1 MTVMSLEL
9 EVLQLSCMFNAD
21 PVSTYL
27 RAIFPVFLAAAVIL
41 VALRIKKRKHREINV
56 FLQFCNAM
64 GSILNILLI
73 SILLMTFRPF
83 LCYKHPGTA
92 GASLRNYPS
101 VVCDLAHGDF
111 LAMVVAGILTFVLI
125 PLPFLALAVY
135 STCKYPQKMSQ
146 YGGENF
152 LKATGF
158 LFFRF
163 TPSRYY
169 YGLVSMTRS
178 LLVCLVPV
186 VIIDDGGFQVLCL
199 TAILIL
205 FSQVQMY
212 LHPWRSHKTNMM
224 DGAQSVILVLLLV
237 GSGLTTQLDLDK
249 RAVATLGVVGFALML
264 FLVLLTMMNTVHRIL
279 QVHPFYPYFICHHK
293 ADAAAQAR
301 YLQLL
306 FVQRTRQTCFIDSDH
321 LTNLEELFDVV
332 RCRCG
337 ELCVYLTADT
347 LRRPWCAG
355 EITIAWQVH
364 GKVTSIFHPS
374 FTQPEDDSLEVRSIH
389 NYIASADF
397 KLVEYGITDEAV
409 VNAYRWLLNGNKA
422 NYYVDHDIIGRKRLE
437 DVVDK
442 VTSSGNSRR
451 TRFGSLLNATPYN
464 AGFKSSTSSN
474 ADVCRQGT
482 VVFSSRRNDDEA
494 SATVGILLGQI
505 QASLLEVVPAGYTVL
520 SDLGNEAADEAVAML
535 ASAHVVVVVLTND
548 SLKTTQQLQV
558 ICNAMSEEVP
568 CIPVSTPSFRFP
580 NSQSF
585 QDLKIRYKGEASELE
600 ARVQLFFKIISVPFT
615 TYASQQVLSVQAT
628 SVLARIPKTSKY
640 NSAGR
645 HTASQEKAIALV
657 KVQTID
663 EFFHEPVPRPD
674 PNQIYKFTEMQA
686 LACAEIVC

>member
-1 MTVMSLEL
+1 MATLLLCFCVFQLNAKPWRSYIANYTDAGSNILMILLLICVGMSTDFTD
-9 EVLQLSCMFNAD
+9 SD
-21 PVSTYL
+21 YL
-27 RAIFPVFLAAAVIL
+27 LGTMAAVIFVL
-41 VALRIKKRKHREINV
+41 VFV
-56 FLQFCNAM
+56 GTM
-64 GSILNILLI
+64 VLL
-73 SILLMTFRPF
+73 SHTV
-83 LCYKHPGTA
+83 YKH
-92 GASLRNYPS
+92 
-101 VVCDLAHGDF
+101 
-111 LAMVVAGILTFVLI
+111 I
-125 PLPFLALAVY
+125 
-135 STCKYPQKMSQ
+135 
-146 YGGENF
+146 
-152 LKATGF
+152 
-158 LFFRF
+158 
-163 TPSRYY
+163 
-169 YGLVSMTRS
+169 
-178 LLVCLVPV
+178 VP
-186 VIIDDGGFQVLCL
+186 
-199 TAILIL
+199 AP
-205 FSQVQMY
+205 Y
-212 LHPWRSHKTNMM
+212 
-224 DGAQSVILVLLLV
+224 
-237 GSGLTTQLDLDK
+237 
-249 RAVATLGVVGFALML
+249 FA
-264 FLVLLTMMNTVHRIL
+264 R
-279 QVHPFYPYFICHHK
+279 FICHHK